1 MNIYQ
6 LFVRTFGNKNTAPLF
21 DGDKSQNGCGTFANI
36 NDNALESLKALGIT
50 HIWLTGV
57 IRHSSMTA
65 YPELGV
71 KSTHPQITKGKAGS
85 PYSIMDYYDIDPD
98 LAVNPQNRMEEFEE
112 TLNRIHEKGMKVIMD
127 FIPNHLAREYKS
139 LNKPYDVEE
148 FGEYDNKNVAFAK
161 DNNFYYCP
169 NQEFVIPSQQ
179 TTINSVTQEVYP
191 RTVDSCLLS
200 VDFQE
205 FPAKASGNDVFSP
218 RPSVND
224 WYDAVKL
231 NYGVDYQNNH
241 TKHFD
246 TIPNTWYKMLN
257 IMQYWC
263 DKGVDGFRVD
273 MAEMVPVEFWR
284 WSINELREEY
294 DAIMIAEIYQPH
306 LYKEYVNAGF
316 DYLYDKVGLYNT
328 LENIYRYGQRA
339 DTITNVWNSL
349 QGLGDAMLR
358 FMENHDEVRL
368 ASRHFVGDAFKA
380 LPAVAMSALMNRGP
394 FMIYN
399 GQESGE
405 DAEGAVGFSGDDG
418 RTSIFDYAVMPKHQ
432 KWMAGGKFD
441 GSEFT
446 DEQRKLY
453 DFYKKILNFRLTSDA
468 INKGAF
474 YDLMWVNPWY
484 SNFDPQYV
492 YAFLRYFNNDRLL
505 VVINF
510 NQNESR
516 YCEVKIAEDAV
527 EYMRLQSM
535 VNSQQPTANGQRP
548 IATDVFT
555 GEKIEYNL
563 DEVSTRGIAMNLEP
577 CGIKILKL

>member
-6 LFVRTFGNKNTAPLF
+6 LFVRTFGNKNINPLF
-21 DGDKSQNGCGTFANI
+21 GGDKSQNGCGTFANI
-36 NDNALESLKALGIT
+36 NDNALEALRSLGIT

-65 YPELGV
+65 YPDLGIKATNSV
-71 KSTHPQITKGKAGS
+71 ITKGKAGS

-112 TLNRIHEKGMKVIMD
+112 TLNRIHEKGMKVIID

-169 NQEFVIPSQQ
+169 NQEFKVNETTSQQ
-179 TTINSVTQEVYP
+179 DNESTSTYY
-191 RTVDSCLLS
+191 
-200 VDFQE
+200 E

-218 RPSVND
+218 NPSVND

-231 NYGVDYQNNH
+231 NYGIDYQNNH
-241 TKHFD
+241 AKHFD

-257 IMQYWC
+257 VLRYWC
-263 DKGVDGFRVD
+263 EKGVDGFRVD

-284 WSINELREEY
+284 WSINELRENY

-306 LYKEYVNAGF
+306 LYKDYVGAGF

-339 DTITNVWNSL
+339 ETITNVWNSL
-349 QGLGDAMLR
+349 QGLGDVMLR

-380 LPAVAMSALMNRGP
+380 MPAVVMSMLMNRGP

-418 RTSIFDYAVMPKHQ
+418 RTSIFDYAVMPRHQ
-432 KWMAGGKFD
+432 KWMSDGKFD
-441 GSEFT
+441 GGDFS

-453 DFYKKILNFRLTSDA
+453 ELYKKLLNFRLTNDA

-492 YAFLRYFNNDRLL
+492 YAFLRYHNEERLL
-505 VVINF
+505 VVVNF
-510 NQNESR
+510 NLNESR
-516 YCEVKIAEDAV
+516 YCEVKIPQDAL
-527 EYMRLQSM
+527 EYMRLQ
-535 VNSQQPTANGQRP
+535 VNESTSQQVNKSESASELESASKSELNY
-548 IATDVFT
+548 ATDVMT
-555 GEKIEYNL
+555 GDKIEYNL
-563 DEVSTRGIAMNLEP
+563 NEVSSRGIAMSIDAA
-577 CGIKILKL
+577 GFKIIKL

>member
-6 LFVRTFGNKNTAPLF
+6 LFVRTFGNKNTSPLF

-36 NDNALESLKALGIT
+36 NDNALESLKSLGVT

-57 IRHSSMTA
+57 IRHSSMTS
-65 YPELGV
+65 YPELGI

-139 LNKPYDVEE
+139 LCKPYDVEE
-148 FGEYDNKNVAFAK
+148 FGEYDNKNVSFAK

-179 TTINSVTQEVYP
+179 STDNSATQQ
-191 RTVDSCLLS
+191 LS
-200 VDFQE
+200 NSATQYQE
-205 FPAKASGNDVFSP
+205 SPAKASGNDVFSP
-218 RPSVND
+218 YPSVND

-241 TKHFD
+241 TKHFN

-263 DKGVDGFRVD
+263 EKGVDGFRVD
-273 MAEMVPVEFWR
+273 MAEMVPVEFWC
-284 WSINELREEY
+284 WAIHELRESH

-339 DTITNVWNSL
+339 DTITGVWNSL
-349 QGLGDAMLR
+349 QGLGDVMLR

-368 ASRHFVGDAFKA
+368 ASKHFVGDAFKA

-394 FMIYN
+394 FMVYN

-418 RTSIFDYAVMPKHQ
+418 RTSIFDYAVMPRHQ
-432 KWMAGGKFD
+432 KWMADGKFD
-441 GSEFT
+441 GSDFSE
-446 DEQRKLY
+446 EQRKLY
-453 DFYKKILNFRLTSDA
+453 DFYKKLLNFRLTSDA

-492 YAFLRYFNNDRLL
+492 YAFLRYYNNDRLL
-505 VVINF
+505 IVINF

-527 EYMRLQSM
+527 EYMRLHYLR
-535 VNSQQPTANGQRP
+535 NSEAQKLRNLA
-548 IATDVFT
+548 IDAFT
-555 GEKIEYNL
+555 GEKIEYNI
-563 DEVSTRGIAMNLEP
+563 DEVSTRGIAMTLEP